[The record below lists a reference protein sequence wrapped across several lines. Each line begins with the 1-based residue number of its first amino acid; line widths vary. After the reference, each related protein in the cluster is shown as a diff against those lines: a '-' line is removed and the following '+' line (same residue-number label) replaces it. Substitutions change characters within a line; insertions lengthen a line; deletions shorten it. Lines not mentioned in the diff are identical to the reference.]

1 VANERVQ
8 RKLTTILAADV
19 EGYSRLM
26 RADEEGTLAT
36 LSAHRE
42 VIDRLIARHEGRI
55 FNTAGDSVM
64 AEFTS
69 PVEAVRCA
77 VACQDAVAGS
87 NTELAQ
93 DRRLMFRIGINVGDV
108 MTRDGDLF
116 GDGVNVA
123 ARLEGLAP
131 PGGVC
136 VSGSVYEQVRRT
148 LALDFEAL
156 GPQTVKNLDEPVT
169 AYRLAPGAAKVGTGR
184 AAKAKARAV
193 PRGWRIAAL
202 AAAAAA
208 IVVVAAVLL
217 WPTRGTG
224 PVTGKP
230 SIAVLAF
237 ANLSRNPKENHL
249 GPGIAGDVFTD
260 IAKSPG
266 LLVAPWE
273 VSRRIDPGAD
283 PAVVGRRLNVIYVL
297 TGDIRRTGGGL
308 RARVRL
314 VDTRRSRSLW
324 ADRYDRTL
332 TQIPDLPAEI
342 ARKVL
347 AALKLKS
354 TGARRTRSP
363 NTEVY
368 NLLLQA
374 RAETERITPKANA
387 AAIALLERAIE
398 LDPDYAR
405 AYAELAVQHFWKWN
419 FGGARDPA
427 ILDRGV
433 EIARKAIRID
443 PTLADAYAALG
454 TLHRWRRHH
463 EAALAAYTQA
473 IKLDPNNGEI
483 LSRIGFTYM
492 MAGDPAKGLKY
503 IGDAR
508 QRTTYEPWT
517 YAFWAAECYYYLD
530 RNEDALREVKAS
542 IARNPRVFATFRFL
556 SIVLFE
562 LGRLDEAKAAKAE
575 ALRLNPRVS
584 IGYIKRILPLKN
596 PADLERQIRA
606 MGALGYKD

>member
-36 LSAHRE
+36 FSAYRE
-42 VIDRLIARHEGRI
+42 VADALIARHEGRI

-64 AEFTS
+64 AEFAS

-77 VACQDAVAGS
+77 VACQEEIASRNAG
-87 NTELAQ
+87 LAE

-108 MTRDGDLF
+108 MARDGDLF

-136 VSGSVYEQVRRT
+136 VSASVYEQVRHK
-148 LALDFEAL
+148 LPLDFEDL
-156 GPQTVKNLDEPVT
+156 GPQSVKNLDEPVT
-169 AYRLAPGAAKVGTGR
+169 AYRLVPGSVAAAGG
-184 AAKAKARAV
+184 AGAGPKAQV
-193 PRGWRIAAL
+193 IPRSWRIAAL
-202 AAAAAA
+202 AAA
-208 IVVVAAVLL
+208 IVAVTAVFL
-217 WPTRGTG
+217 WPRPG
-224 PVTGKP
+224 PGPGKP

-237 ANLSRNPKENHL
+237 ANLSGNPKESHL

-283 PAVVGRRLNVIYVL
+283 PADVGRRLNVIYVL
-297 TGDIRRTGGGL
+297 TGDIRRTGSGL

-314 VDTRRSRSLW
+314 VDTQRSRSLW
-324 ADRYDRTL
+324 ADRYDRTPK
-332 TQIPDLPAEI
+332 QIPDLPAEI

-347 AALKLKS
+347 AALKLKPS
-354 TGARRTRSP
+354 KAKRVRSP
-363 NTEVY
+363 DTEGY

-398 LDPDYAR
+398 LDPNYAR

-419 FGGARDPA
+419 FGGARDPTV
-427 ILDRGV
+427 LDRGV
-433 EIARKAIRID
+433 ELAKRAIAID
-443 PTLADAYAALG
+443 PTLAEGYSALG
-454 TLHRWRRHH
+454 TLHRWARRHD
-463 EAALAAYTQA
+463 EALRAYRQA
-473 IKLDPNNGEI
+473 IKLAPNNGEI

-492 MAGDPAKGLKY
+492 MGGKPAEGLKY
-503 IGDAR
+503 IQEAR
-508 QRTTYEPWT
+508 RRTTYEPWT
-517 YAFWAAECYYYLD
+517 YAFWAGECYYYLN
-530 RNEDALREVKAS
+530 RNEDAVREVKAS

-556 SIVLFE
+556 SVVLAE
-562 LGRLDEAKAAKAE
+562 MGRMGEAKAAMAE
-575 ALRLNPRVS
+575 ALRLNPRIS
-584 IGYIKRILPLKN
+584 ISFVRRIVPLSN
-596 PADLERQIRA
+596 SADMERQIRA
-606 MGALGYKD
+606 MRALGYKE